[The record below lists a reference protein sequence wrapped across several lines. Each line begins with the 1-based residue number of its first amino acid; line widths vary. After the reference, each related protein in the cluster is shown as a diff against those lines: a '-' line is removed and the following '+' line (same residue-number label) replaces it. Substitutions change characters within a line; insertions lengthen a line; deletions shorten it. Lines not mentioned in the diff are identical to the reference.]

1 MKNKDTVYVNGNVL
15 TMDASNRIA
24 SAIAVRDGKIAAV
37 GGNAEVSACIGGN
50 TRVVD
55 LDGRTLLPGFYD
67 PHSHFPKNGM
77 ITLYEVDLNSPPI
90 GTMRTM
96 DDIIGALRKKAQTTP
111 KGQWVLG
118 RGYDDTLIAE
128 GRHPTRDDL
137 DAVSTEHPVWA
148 VHISGHLGA
157 ANSVA
162 LKLAGIGAETP
173 QPQGGVIRKDSA
185 GEPNGVL
192 EEPPA
197 MNAVS
202 ELVPPRS
209 DGQEMD
215 GINAAAREY
224 ASRGVTTGQNASA
237 DKRTIETLIAAAEGG
252 YLPIRALALPK
263 WDIALEMS
271 RGEYAVNLPAN
282 GMVKLSGAKL
292 FADGSIQGYTGYLAE
307 PYHVAFQGDA
317 AYRGYPIFE
326 RERLAAIVGELH
338 RAGWQVVIHGNGDAA
353 IDDII
358 HAYGKAQSESPR
370 EDARHVI
377 IHAQMAREDQ
387 LDSMAELAIT
397 PSFFSLHTYY
407 WGDRHRDIFMGPER
421 AMRISPARSAIERG
435 IRFSIHCDTPVV
447 PMTPLLLA
455 WAAVNRISTGGS
467 IIGAEQRLTP
477 MEALR
482 AITIDGAWQNFEED
496 ITGSLEVGKRA
507 DLAILSE
514 DPLAY
519 PLYIRDI
526 QVLETIVGGRTV
538 FRR

>member
-1 MKNKDTVYVNGNVL
+1 MADAETVYLNGNVL
-15 TMDASNRIA
+15 TMDGSNRIA
-24 SAIAVRDGKIAAV
+24 QAIAVLDGGITAV
-37 GGNAEVSACIGGN
+37 GGNGEVSKHIGAH

-55 LDGRTLLPGFYD
+55 LAGRTLLPGFYD
-67 PHSHFPKNGM
+67 AHSHFPRNGM
-77 ITLYEVDLNSPPI
+77 IVLYEVDLNSPPI
-90 GTMRTM
+90 GAMLAM
-96 DDIIGALRKKAQTTP
+96 DDIVGALRRKAQATP
-111 KGQWVLG
+111 KSQWVIG

-173 QPQGGVIRKDSA
+173 QPQGGVIRKDPG

-197 MNAVS
+197 MDFIAG
-202 ELVPPRS
+202 LLPPRT
-209 DGQEMD
+209 DAQELD
-215 GINAAAREY
+215 GINVAAREY
-224 ASRGVTTGQNASA
+224 ASRGVTTAQNASA
-237 DKRTIETLIAAAEGG
+237 DKRIIETLIAAAESGH
-252 YLPIRALALPK
+252 LPIRALALPR
-263 WDIALEMS
+263 WDLALEMS
-271 RGEYAVNLPAN
+271 RGEYAVDLPAN
-282 GMVKLSGAKL
+282 GMVKLAGAKV

-307 PYHVAFQGDA
+307 PYHVPFQGDT

-326 RERLAAIVGELH
+326 RDRLAEIVDELH

-353 IDDII
+353 IDDIL
-358 HAYGKAQSESPR
+358 HAYGKAQSEAPR
-370 EDARHVI
+370 EDPRHVI
-377 IHAQMAREDQ
+377 IHAQMARDDQ
-387 LDSMAELAIT
+387 LDAMAALAIT

-421 AMRISPARSAIERG
+421 AMRISPARGAIERG
-435 IRFSIHCDTPVV
+435 IPFSIHCDTPVV
-447 PMTPLLLA
+447 PMTPLLLV

-482 AITIDGAWQNFEED
+482 AVTIDAAWQNFEED

-514 DPLAY
+514 DPLVY

-526 QVLETIVGGRTV
+526 QVLETIVAGRTV